1 MGIACP
7 RGERHLLVVLVWIL
21 VFAAVSVTVVHVLGV
36 RAGVREAFAALV
48 TLVGFLSGVQPAV
61 LNQMVL
67 MLKGLVADL
76 ALMRTLACIE
86 YREIISNLLG

>member
-1 MGIACP
+1 M
-7 RGERHLLVVLVWIL
+7 
-21 VFAAVSVTVVHVLGV
+21 
-36 RAGVREAFAALV
+36 REAFATLV

-76 ALMRTLACIE
+76 ALVGALACIE
-86 YREIISNLLG
+86 YTEIISNPIIKKRTNQTEIPDIQ